1 LEEIITIKLF
11 GQSYTFKAEQEVS
24 NAGEVADLLV
34 LEVDRIK
41 KQLEG
46 QPANMD
52 KLTILALAALNITNG
67 YLELKREHSDL
78 LQEISRRSSSLVKS
92 LEVAVK

>member
-1 LEEIITIKLF
+1 MEEIITIELF

-34 LEVDRIK
+34 QEVDRIK

-46 QPANMD
+46 NPTNMD
-52 KLTILALAALNITNG
+52 KLTILTLAALNITNG
-67 YLELKREHSDL
+67 YLELKREHSDP
-78 LQEISRRSSSLVKS
+78 LQEISKRSSSLIES
-92 LEVAVK
+92 LEVGIK